1 MLKYIINMEAQQ
13 QPEQVPDFLRLGKV
27 PVNYLQHLETDLLD
41 PVVFNEGSGA
51 TTDGFCRF
59 TLQNKGFLH
68 SHSKL
73 FLSLTPATAVSRAL
87 LPVNIGI
94 GSVVKKAVLKVGNKV
109 INEISDWDY
118 LHGLKSAHISNENN
132 VEREL
137 YTTGRCLNHA
147 FVYGE
152 GESEEA
158 DTYGLEVGRNLDG
171 DDMKMLPF
179 ALMDGTSAATRA
191 QSPSYAIDLSDLFP
205 FLKVHQ
211 LPLYM
216 ITEPINIELTFRPP
230 ADNRIVKITGTAS
243 QDFVI
248 DRNELK
254 FCADYIFYG
263 SGDEMA
269 RYAEQNKS
277 MSFSFTDH
285 RMIST
290 SVTQASLQS
299 DTVRNIGM
307 ASRQVNKVI
316 TMFNIPRGN
325 EGVLTQGVTAEGS
338 DVGGAGANLNKVEA
352 LSYNLRYNDKFEF
365 SSNITN
371 TARLFNLLQDTE
383 GVIFVTR
390 DEYNSG
396 GGGIDSDI
404 TFEGLEQDIDL
415 RGSFFYNATRLT
427 GGRVGT
433 RGIEIH
439 IKFDSIHTEVSTM
452 RNFCEY
458 LRVAQLQDGEFTIFN
473 V

>member
-1 MLKYIINMEAQQ
+1 MSDPATQMSGEV
-13 QPEQVPDFLRLGKV
+13 ERVPDFLRLGKV
-27 PVNYLQHLETDLLD
+27 PVNYLQQLETDLLD
-41 PVVFNEGSGA
+41 PVVFQEGSGA
-51 TTDGFCRF
+51 TVDGFCRF
-59 TLQNKGFLH
+59 TLQPKGFLH

-73 FLSLTPATAVSRAL
+73 FVSLIPNANVSQAIFPA
-87 LPVNIGI
+87 NIGV
-94 GSVVKKAVLKVGNKV
+94 GSVIKKAVLKVGNKV

-118 LHGLKSAHISNENN
+118 LHALKSAHISNENN

-137 YTTGRCLNHA
+137 YTTGRYINHE
-147 FVYGE
+147 FVYDAGDN
-152 GESEEA
+152 EEA
-158 DTYGLEVGRNLDG
+158 DTYSLDVGRNIDG
-171 DDMKMLPF
+171 TDVKMLPF
-179 ALMDGTSAATRA
+179 ADMDGNTAATQA
-191 QSPSYAIDLSDLFP
+191 ESPTYAIDLSDLFP

-230 ADNRIVKITGTAS
+230 QDNRVVKITGSANQS
-243 QDFVI
+243 FLI

-316 TMFNIPRGN
+316 TMFNPARANEASLLSGVSARGS
-325 EGVLTQGVTAEGS
+325 T
-338 DVGGAGANLNKVEA
+338 VGGAGNDVNKVEG

-365 SSNITN
+365 SSNVTN

-396 GGGIDSDI
+396 GGGIDAAI
-404 TFEGLEQDIDL
+404 TFAGRDQQADL

-433 RGIEIH
+433 RGIEVH
-439 IKFDSIHTEVSTM
+439 VKFDSIDADVTTM
-452 RNFCEY
+452 RSFCEY

>member
-1 MLKYIINMEAQQ
+1 MEAQQ
-13 QPEQVPDFLRLGKV
+13 PAEQVPDFLRLGKV
-27 PVNYLQHLETDLLD
+27 PVNYLQQIETDLLD

-73 FLSLTPATAVSRAL
+73 FVSLTPAATVTRAI
-87 LPVNIGI
+87 LPANIGI

-147 FVYGE
+147 FIYGE
-152 GESEEA
+152 GEEEEA

-171 DDMKMLPF
+171 GDMKMLPF
-179 ALMDGTSAATRA
+179 AVMDGTSAATRA

-216 ITEPINIELTFRPP
+216 IKEPINIELTFRPP
-230 ADNRIVKITGTAS
+230 ADNRIVKITGAAS
-243 QDFVI
+243 ASFNI
-248 DRNELK
+248 DQNELK

-263 SGDEMA
+263 AGDEMA

-316 TMFNIPRGN
+316 TMFNPARAN
-325 EGVLTQGVTAEGS
+325 EGSVLQGVSAEGS
-338 DVGGAGANLNKVEA
+338 DVDQTGGANNNKVEA

-371 TARLFNLLQDTE
+371 STRLFNLLQDTE

-396 GGGIDSDI
+396 GGGIDDTI
-404 TFEGLEQDIDL
+404 TFEGLNQRSDL
-415 RGSFFYNATRLT
+415 RGAFFYNATRLT

-439 IKFDSIHTEVSTM
+439 VKFDSIHTEVSTM
-452 RNFCEY
+452 RNFAEY
-458 LRVAQLQDGEFTIFN
+458 LRVANLEDGEFTIFN